1 VNCEHVQALLD
12 AYLDEELERFTA
24 REVERHLD
32 LCSRCSQTYDQL
44 RQLQN
49 ALRVKTLY
57 APSPAH
63 LRQRVQRVLDT
74 VEKAEPVSASITPIR
89 KVWKPLRV
97 AVALLA
103 FSLLCLLTLF
113 PLLSSSTGATP
124 LAQEVLASYQ
134 HALQN
139 NHQVDVSSSDQQRV
153 KAWFAGKLTYTLPA
167 IDVTRQGFALLGGRL
182 AFLKERAVAV
192 LVYRQ
197 GTHITNL
204 FLWPASGNSS
214 PELQTLQGYHLC
226 SWTQSGLTY
235 WAVSTLDVRGMQY
248 FVHSVQKQTT

>member
-1 VNCEHVQALLD
+1 MNCEHVQALLD
-12 AYLDEELERFTA
+12 AYLDEELERFTV

-32 LCSRCSQTYDQL
+32 LCSRCSQTFDQL
-44 RQLQN
+44 QQLQK
-49 ALRVKTLY
+49 ALRMDILY

-63 LRQRVQRVLDT
+63 LRQRVQRVLDIA
-74 VEKAEPVSASITPIR
+74 EKADPSSASTAPVR
-89 KVWKPLRV
+89 KTWKPLHV

-103 FSLLCLLTLF
+103 LSLLCLLILF

-139 NHQVDVSSSDQQRV
+139 NHQVDISSSEQQRV
-153 KAWFAGKLTYTLPA
+153 NAWFVGKLTYTLPA

-182 AFLKERAVAV
+182 APLKERSVAV

-197 GTHITNL
+197 GTHLTNL
-204 FLWPASGNSS
+204 FLWPASGTSS

-235 WAVSTLDVRGMQY
+235 WAVSTLDVSGMQH